1 MLKKFL
7 ATLFIGTLAAI
18 ALTSCGD
25 SKAAGVG
32 QFATV
37 YATATSPGVPLDSDV
52 ASWVD
57 ATSGSK
63 AQPCLTNSVPH
74 FLPDDVNY
82 NVTSTAWSSGNTGQ
96 ANPTA
101 ASDLLIQKI
110 ILTLTP
116 DDSTTPALPAVYQ
129 TQYMTSGFL
138 VAAGSTVSIPVR
150 LVSQELKIFLSN
162 DLLCTGLMYKYRA
175 TVSFEAVEVN
185 TNKVATI
192 TAPGFVL
199 VRLTD
204 FTDK

>member
-7 ATLFIGTLAAI
+7 ATLLIGTLAAV

-37 YATATSPGVPLDSDV
+37 YATATSPGVPLDSDE
-52 ASWVD
+52 ATWVD
-57 ATSGSK
+57 ATTQSK
-63 AQPCLTNSVPH
+63 AQACLATSVPH
-74 FLPDDVNY
+74 FASDDVNY
-82 NVTSTAWSSGNTGQ
+82 SVTSTAWTSGNTGQ
-96 ANPTA
+96 TNPTS
-101 ASDLLIQKI
+101 ASDLMIQKV

-129 TQYMTSGFL
+129 TQFLTSGI
-138 VAAGSTVSIPVR
+138 VVPAGSTVSVPVR
-150 LVSQELKIFLSN
+150 IVSQELKTFLSN

-192 TAPGFVL
+192 TVPGFVL
-199 VRLTD
+199 IRLTD